1 MGVQLKLWAWVFIA
15 QENAPK
21 FPSSSSLLTLLKINV
36 SYLELFINHFIT
48 AIENIR
54 FEIYFRFISIQTY
67 RIFYFS
73 RRFMVSDFH

>member
-1 MGVQLKLWAWVFIA
+1 MA

-48 AIENIR
+48 VVENIW
-54 FEIYFRFISIQTY
+54 FEIYFRFI
-67 RIFYFS
+67 
-73 RRFMVSDFH
+73 